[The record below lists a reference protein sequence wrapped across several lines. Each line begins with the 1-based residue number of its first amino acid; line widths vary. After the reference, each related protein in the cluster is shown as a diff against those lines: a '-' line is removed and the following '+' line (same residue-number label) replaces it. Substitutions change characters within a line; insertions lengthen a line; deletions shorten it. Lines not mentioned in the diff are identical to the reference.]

1 MPRKDIYH
9 DTVKNALI
17 KDGWKIT
24 HDPLTLS
31 FGDKDIYIDVGAEQ
45 PIGAEKDG
53 RKIAVEV
60 KSFIGKSDV
69 DDLEKAIGQYVVY
82 QDVLFETEPERMLY
96 MAVPQVVFEGILSG
110 RLGQLIIKRQKL
122 KLIVFNPSKEA
133 ILQWIQ

>member
-9 DTVKNALI
+9 DIVKNALI
-17 KDGWKIT
+17 KDGWTIT

-31 FGDKDIYIDVGAEQ
+31 FGDKDIYVDIGAEQ

-53 RKIAVEV
+53 KKIAVEV
-60 KSFIGKSDV
+60 KSFVGKSDV

-82 QDVLFETEPERMLY
+82 QDVLLETEPERVLY
-96 MAVPQVVFEGILSG
+96 MAVPETAFLGIFSG

-122 KLIVFNPSKEA
+122 KLIVFNPSREVT
-133 ILQWIQ
+133 LQWIQ

>member
-17 KDGWKIT
+17 KDGWTIT

-31 FGDKDIYIDVGAEQ
+31 FGDKDIGAEQ

-53 RKIAVEV
+53 KKIAVEV
-60 KSFIGKSDV
+60 KSFVGKSDV

-82 QDVLFETEPERMLY
+82 RYLLLETEQERGLY
-96 MAVPQVVFEGILSG
+96 MAVPEATFLGIFSG

-122 KLIVFNPSKEA
+122 KLIVFNPSREV